1 MTDSSVADTATQ
13 EAEGWGEAH
22 IIEHHGSRIHYWLAG
37 PADGPLV
44 VLTHGASMD
53 HRMFAE
59 QRPALVDA
67 GYRVLAWDVRG
78 HGLSKPIGSP
88 FTVATVAEDLR
99 ALVDRV
105 GVDEVVLV
113 GHSFGGYVSQLFCYR
128 WPDSVTALVVIG
140 STDIT
145 RALPRHHA
153 LLLQI
158 SPYFWRLWPD
168 FRRRRVVSK
177 YSAKDPEVKA
187 YVADA
192 TSRLSKRE
200 FVTVWSAVANAA
212 ADGHPSDIQCPVLI
226 THGDSD
232 IVGPIPEESRIWAE
246 RAPTSEYAEI
256 PDAGHNANQDNPEA
270 TNALLLE
277 FLDEHVPVS

>member
-1 MTDSSVADTATQ
+1 MTDKRTDQRAAQAADS
-13 EAEGWGEAH
+13 WGEPRVF
-22 IIEHHGSRIHYWLAG
+22 ENQGSQIHYWLAG
-37 PADGPLV
+37 GADGPLV

-59 QRPALVDA
+59 QRRPLVDA
-67 GYRVLAWDVRG
+67 GYRVLAWDIRG
-78 HGLSKPIGSP
+78 HGRSKPIGSP
-88 FTVATVAEDLR
+88 FTVGAVADDLR

-105 GVDEVVLV
+105 GADEVVLV
-113 GHSFGGYVSQLFCYR
+113 GHSFGGYVSQLFCDC
-128 WPDSVTALVVIG
+128 WPESVDALVVIG

-145 RALPRHHA
+145 RTLPRRHA
-153 LLLQI
+153 LLMRI

-177 YSAKDPEVKA
+177 YSAKRPAVKA

-192 TSRLSKRE
+192 TRRLSKRE

-212 ADGHPSDIQCPVLI
+212 AHAHPVNIQCPVLI

-232 IVGPIPEESRIWAE
+232 IVGPIPEESKRWAE

-256 PDAGHNANQDNPEA
+256 PDAGHNANQDNPAA